1 MAHGADRDLQ
11 SALYIER
18 MEMTQVMCSE
28 DARTLM
34 NAYNEVVARD
44 PMTARTDFLNGY
56 GVPPAK
62 GR

>member
-1 MAHGADRDLQ
+1 MHLGSDRDLE
-11 SALYIER
+11 SGLYVER

-28 DARTLM
+28 DARTTM
-34 NAYNEVVARD
+34 TAYNQAVARD
-44 PMTARTDFLNGY
+44 PMTARTEFLKGV